1 MLNKKQFSS
10 FLKGLYLPK
19 NCLRSES
26 APIEAVSY
34 EVVFNVVTGKLN
46 SYNKKN
52 QKLSLLSH

>member
-10 FLKGLYLPK
+10 FLKGFYLPK

-34 EVVFNVVTGKLN
+34 EMVFNVVTGK
-46 SYNKKN
+46 
-52 QKLSLLSH
+52 